1 MLMNNTNPQAFIQQ
15 IMNNPMAMKNP
26 MVQNVIGMMQK
37 NDTKGLEEMA
47 RNLYKEK
54 GLDIDETMQKIKS
67 QFGM

>member
-1 MLMNNTNPQAFIQQ
+1 MNNTNTQAFIQQ

>member
-1 MLMNNTNPQAFIQQ
+1 MNNTNPQAFIQQ

-26 MVQNVIGMMQK
+26 MVQNVIEMMQK

>member
-1 MLMNNTNPQAFIQQ
+1 MNNTNPQAFIQQ

-67 QFGM
+67 QFGIN

>member
-1 MLMNNTNPQAFIQQ
+1 MNNTNPQAFIQQ

-54 GLDIDETMQKIKS
+54 GLDIDEAMQKIKS

>member
-1 MLMNNTNPQAFIQQ
+1 MNNTNPQACIQQ

>member
-1 MLMNNTNPQAFIQQ
+1 MNNTNPQAFIQQ
-15 IMNNPMAMKNP
+15 IMNNPMA

>member
-1 MLMNNTNPQAFIQQ
+1 MNRLNPQAIIQQ

>member
-1 MLMNNTNPQAFIQQ
+1 MNNTNPQAFIQH

>member
-1 MLMNNTNPQAFIQQ
+1 MNNTNPQAFIQQ
-15 IMNNPMAMKNP
+15 IMNNPMA

-47 RNLYKEK
+47 RNLYKEI

>member
-1 MLMNNTNPQAFIQQ
+1 MNNTNPKAFIQQ

>member
-1 MLMNNTNPQAFIQQ
+1 MNNTNPQAFIQQ
-15 IMNNPMAMKNP
+15 IMNNPMTMKNP

>member
-1 MLMNNTNPQAFIQQ
+1 MNNTNPQAFIQQ
-15 IMNNPMAMKNP
+15 IVNNPMAMKNP

>member
-1 MLMNNTNPQAFIQQ
+1 MNNTNPQAFIQQ

-37 NDTKGLEEMA
+37 NDTKRLEEMA

>member
-1 MLMNNTNPQAFIQQ
+1 MNNTNPQAFIQQ

>member
-1 MLMNNTNPQAFIQQ
+1 MNNTNPQAFIQQ
-15 IMNNPMAMKNP
+15 IMNNPMAMKNL